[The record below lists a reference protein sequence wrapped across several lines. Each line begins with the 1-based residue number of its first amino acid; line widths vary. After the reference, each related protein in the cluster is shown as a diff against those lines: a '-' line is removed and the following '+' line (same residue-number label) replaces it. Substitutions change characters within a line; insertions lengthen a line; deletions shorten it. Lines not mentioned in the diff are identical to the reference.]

1 MAGGPDGDNGVE
13 ATETGTAG
21 ADVVEMGGSGSAS
34 IWVALPRAP
43 RGLRTLFGLAA
54 TTSSPS
60 LMPCTT

>member
-13 ATETGTAG
+13 ATERGTAG
-21 ADVVEMGGSGSAS
+21 ADVEMGGSGSAS
-34 IWVALPRAP
+34 IWVALPRAL

-54 TTSSPS
+54 TTSSQS